1 MNTSKFSKLFVHV
14 MVAFFITSMISCSRQ
29 EKTVKSIMDDTITN
43 LYKTIDKEELTGL
56 DYDKVMSLFS
66 EKDKQVLSTC
76 HWVFDANVPVV
87 VSVMRSKEQEI
98 VPFWLSTCGFIKTD
112 MIMKNEQTIYEVWQK
127 SFNAGTVGLGINGFE
142 NYSLHYFVSVA
153 PQNIDDQLGLSN
165 FFPDNQYVG
174 VLEED
179 AFTYHDWDEL
189 VLRDVPEAMKGQ
201 KLLTTVR
208 GRGVE
213 THLIGAFRTTDYPSS
228 QNPDQIML
236 SWSADPETSV
246 DIQWRTDTI
255 IGNGIVRFRE
265 KGSSQVYS
273 VNAFKYRMEDRVLM
287 NDRYVNRFTAQLR
300 NLKPGTTYEYQVV
313 PQSEWLDNQ
322 LFTTEV
328 NDDRFSF
335 IWFGDTHH
343 SPKFGELIN
352 AAEKSHP
359 EVAFY
364 SIAGD
369 IVSDG
374 LHRDQWDDLFDFTK
388 DVICRKPLMVV
399 PGNHDNRAGLGALMY
414 RELFSYP
421 QNGPQG
427 VEKEQTYS
435 FMYNNALFL
444 MIDATSPIDTQSSWI
459 EEQLSR
465 SDATW
470 KFAMFHFP
478 PYSDEGGYP
487 DIRNKWCTLFDKYH
501 VDMVMSGHVHYYL
514 RTKPINK
521 EKSVGSPAEGTIY
534 LISIGIPDNDQIDKL
549 PFADAQVSGEM
560 LYQALDINGNKLVYK
575 AMNIEGVVRD
585 EMTITK

>member
-1 MNTSKFSKLFVHV
+1 MKNYFFVILLIISI
-14 MVAFFITSMISCSRQ
+14 ITSCYRRSKSNNDS
-29 EKTVKSIMDDTITN
+29 VKEVMDDIVTRLYQTLSSEQLDTIGSSYILNNITG
-43 LYKTIDKEELTGL
+43 KEKLVLATK
-56 DYDKVMSLFS
+56 YWYFNVNIPVTVSL
-66 EKDKQVLSTC
+66 
-76 HWVFDANVPVV
+76 
-87 VSVMRSKEQEI
+87 MRDMDQENA
-98 VPFWLSTCGFIKTD
+98 PFWLKTIGFKKTE
-112 MIMKNEQTIYEVWQK
+112 MVVRNMYYSYEVWQK
-127 SFNAGTVGLGINGFE
+127 DFNAGLVELGINGFDK
-142 NYSLHYFVSVA
+142 HRPVYFISVG
-153 PQNIDDQLGLSN
+153 PQDPANRLEITNVFPEDQYLDTMKIG
-165 FFPDNQYVG
+165 
-174 VLEED
+174 

-189 VLRDVPEAMKGQ
+189 ILEEVPDKLIGQVLF
-201 KLLTTVR
+201 TTIR
-208 GRGVE
+208 GRARE
-213 THLIGAFRTTDYPSS
+213 AHLTGAFRTTPYPSGVK
-228 QNPDQIML
+228 PDQIML
-236 SWSADPETSV
+236 TWSGNPAASI
-246 DIQWRTDTI
+246 DIQWRTNTSILVSKVKYWLNGTYDTLI
-255 IGNGIVRFRE
+255 
-265 KGSSQVYS
+265 S
-273 VNAFKYRMEDRVLM
+273 VANLKLMEDRLLQ
-287 NDRYVNRFTAQLR
+287 NDRYVNRFTAHLNHLQS
-300 NLKPGTTYEYQVV
+300 GASYSYQVG
-313 PQSEWLDNQ
+313 SEYGTWSDIASFN
-322 LFTTEV
+322 TEADS
-328 NDDRFSF
+328 NDRFSF

>member
-1 MNTSKFSKLFVHV
+1 
-14 MVAFFITSMISCSRQ
+14 
-29 EKTVKSIMDDTITN
+29 
-43 LYKTIDKEELTGL
+43 
-56 DYDKVMSLFS
+56 
-66 EKDKQVLSTC
+66 
-76 HWVFDANVPVV
+76 
-87 VSVMRSKEQEI
+87 
-98 VPFWLSTCGFIKTD
+98 
-112 MIMKNEQTIYEVWQK
+112 
-127 SFNAGTVGLGINGFE
+127 
-142 NYSLHYFVSVA
+142 
-153 PQNIDDQLGLSN
+153 
-165 FFPDNQYVG
+165 
-174 VLEED
+174 
-179 AFTYHDWDEL
+179 
-189 VLRDVPEAMKGQ
+189 
-201 KLLTTVR
+201 
-208 GRGVE
+208 
-213 THLIGAFRTTDYPSS
+213 
-228 QNPDQIML
+228 ML
-236 SWSADPETSV
+236 SWDSDPETSV

-255 IGNGIVRFRE
+255 IGNGIVKFRE
-265 KGSSQVYS
+265 KGSIQEYS
-273 VNAFKYRMEDRVLM
+273 VNAGKYRMEDRVLM
-287 NDRYVNRFTAQLR
+287 NDRYVNRFTAHLR
-300 NLKPGTTYEYQVV
+300 NLKPGTAYEYKIV

-322 LFTTEV
+322 GFTTQAD
-328 NDDRFSF
+328 DDRFSF

-352 AAEKSHP
+352 AAEKRHP

-374 LHRDQWDDLFDFTK
+374 LYRNQWDELFDFTK

-435 FMYNNALFL
+435 FKYKNALFL
-444 MIDATSPIDTQSSWI
+444 MIDATSPIEAQSSWI
-459 EEQLSR
+459 EEQLSG

-478 PYSDEGGYP
+478 PYSDEGDYP

-521 EKSVGSPAEGTIY
+521 QKPVASPGDGTIY
-534 LISIGIPDNDQIDKL
+534 VISIGIPDDDQIDK
-549 PFADAQVSGEM
+549 PSFADAQVSGEM
-560 LYQALDINGNKLVYK
+560 LYQKLDISGNKLVYR

-585 EMTITK
+585 EMAITK